1 MPGEFL
7 DTLRSIVQEVNQAP
21 DLRTALD
28 ITVERVR
35 ERLHADAAS
44 VYFWDEERGE
54 LVLMATR
61 GLPQESVGRIR
72 LRPGQSLVG
81 LVLER
86 AEPVSLENA
95 ADHPRYQHIPE
106 AGEEPFHAF
115 LGVPIIQHGQ
125 VVGVLVVRQYATRRF
140 GREEETFLLTLASQL
155 AGAILQAA
163 ASGEVAGLLAPE
175 GGRTRTLRGVP
186 GAPGLALGRARVI
199 ISPTA
204 LESVP
209 DHELAASDVEA
220 EIARF
225 RQAVDKVVKE
235 LRALSGRLQER
246 LSERDRAI
254 FDAYLLMLTDEA
266 LVEET
271 IGRIRQGNWA
281 PGAWRET
288 VLAHVRVFERME
300 DPYLRER
307 ASDIRELGQR
317 VLAGLLEEVGE
328 SELPEGPVI
337 LVGEEVAA
345 SHLADVPESR
355 LAGIVSARGS
365 GASHVAI
372 LAHALGIPAVMGVE
386 ELPVARM
393 EDRRV
398 AIDGYQG
405 RLYVNPS
412 GTILAEFERLLR
424 EEQELERSLAG
435 LGDLPSETP
444 DGHHVPLHVNTGLLA
459 DITPSLRSGAEGVGL
474 YRTEVPFLIRSGF
487 PTEDEQVDIYR
498 QVLEAFAPR
507 PVTVRTLD
515 VGGDKP
521 LPYFPIEE
529 ANPFLGWRGIRLL
542 LDHPELFLMQL
553 RAILRANDGLGNAR
567 IMLPMV
573 KDPAELHEGRR
584 LLRQAW
590 QELREEGHRV
600 PLPELGVMVEVPS
613 LIYLLDRILPD
624 VAFLSIGSND
634 LTQYLLAVD
643 RNNSRVAELYDWFH
657 PAVLA
662 ALASVL
668 ETARSAGRPVS
679 VCGEM
684 AGDPMAA
691 LLLLGLGV
699 TSLSMSV
706 GSVPR
711 VKWVIR
717 SFNLDEARV
726 VAQRALQADDGDGV
740 RAVLSEALEARGL
753 GGLVRAG
760 K

>member
-1 MPGEFL
+1 MPKTFF

-21 DLRTALD
+21 DLRTALE
-28 ITVERVR
+28 ITVTRVH
-35 ERLHADAAS
+35 ERLGADAVS
-44 VYFWDEERGE
+44 VYFWDEDHRE

-61 GLPQESVGRIR
+61 GLPAESVGRVR

-86 AEPVSLENA
+86 AEPVNLENA

-115 LGVPIIQHGQ
+115 LGVPIIQHGR

-140 GREEETFLLTLASQL
+140 DREEETFVLTLASQL
-155 AGAILQAA
+155 AGAVLQAA
-163 ASGEVAGLLAPE
+163 AGGGVNDLRAPDRP
-175 GGRTRTLRGVP
+175 RTRSLRGVP
-186 GAPGLALGRARVI
+186 GAPGLALGRAFVAI
-199 ISPTA
+199 TPTA

-209 DHELAASDVEA
+209 DHPVDAAVAEA
-220 EIARF
+220 EIGRF
-225 RQAVDKVVKE
+225 RHAVTVVVE
-235 LRALSGRLQER
+235 EMRALSQRLQAR
-246 LSERDRAI
+246 LSERDRAL
-254 FDAYLLMLTDEA
+254 FDAYLLMLSDEG

-271 IGRIRQGNWA
+271 VRRIRAGNWA

-288 VLAHVRVFERME
+288 ILAHVHAFEAME

-307 ASDIRELGQR
+307 AADIRDLGQR
-317 VLAGLLEEVGE
+317 VLASLLEEEGE
-328 SELPEGPVI
+328 ISLPEGPLI
-337 LVGEEVAA
+337 LVGEEVMA
-345 SHLADVPESR
+345 SQLAEIPADQLV
-355 LAGIVSARGS
+355 GVVSARGS
-365 GASHVAI
+365 AASHLAI

-386 ELPVARM
+386 ELPVARL
-393 EDRRV
+393 EGRRL

-405 RLYVNPS
+405 RVYVDPA
-412 GTILAEFERLLR
+412 GAVLEEFERLLR
-424 EEQELERSLAG
+424 EERELESTLAE
-435 LGDLPSETP
+435 LGQLPSETP
-444 DGHHVPLHVNTGLLA
+444 DGHSVPLYVNTGLLA
-459 DITPSLRSGAEGVGL
+459 DITPSLRSGAEGIGL
-474 YRTEVPFLIRSGF
+474 YRTEIPFLIRSGF
-487 PTEDEQVDIYR
+487 PTEEEQVDIYR

-507 PVTVRTLD
+507 PVVIRTLD

-529 ANPFLGWRGIRLL
+529 ENPFLGWRGIRLM
-542 LDHPELFLMQL
+542 LDHPELFLVQL
-553 RAILRANDGLGNAR
+553 RAILRANGGLGNAK

-573 KDPAELHEGRR
+573 KDPGELRAARR
-584 LLRQAW
+584 LLHQAW

-613 LIYLLDRILPD
+613 LVYLLERIVPD
-624 VAFLSIGSND
+624 VAFLSIGTND

-643 RNNSRVAELYDWFH
+643 RNNRHVAELFDGFH

-662 ALASVL
+662 ALERIL

-679 VCGEM
+679 VCGEL

-699 TSLSMSV
+699 SSLSMNA

-711 VKWVIR
+711 VKWVVR
-717 SFNLDEARV
+717 SFTRDEAR
-726 VAQRALQADDGDGV
+726 AIARRALQAEDGAGV
-740 RAVLSEALEARGL
+740 RAVLTEALEARGL